1 MRRITGRTTSS
12 RTSSTR
18 LPAVAS
24 GALGALA
31 NDWQISGIY
40 RWSSGVPY
48 TINYSIPALPPRTSP
63 ATTARPA
70 RASSSTA
77 TLVRDRARPVP
88 ADRQSSAAFAPP
100 RPGSKGNESDRFF
113 LHGPT
118 INNLDLSFSKRVRIK
133 GTAAV
138 EIRFDLFNALNH
150 TQWTGVNNTV
160 NFASLTDPTITNL
173 PYDSSGTLVNQ
184 NGFGTITGVRP
195 PRTLQLVTRF
205 TF

>member
-18 LPAVAS
+18 RRPLPAARSGRSPTIGRSRAS
-24 GALGALA
+24 IAG
-31 NDWQISGIY
+31 
-40 RWSSGVPY
+40 R
-48 TINYSIPALPPRTSP
+48 PASRITSTTRFQVSPPRTSP
-63 ATTARPA
+63 GTTARPA
-70 RASSSTA
+70 PASSSTA
-77 TLVRDRARPVP
+77 TLVNGSSTDPY
-88 ADRQSSAAFAPP
+88 RQIGNPTAFAPP
-100 RPGSKGNESDRFF
+100 RPGSTGTESDRFF

-133 GTAAV
+133 GTAAA

-173 PYDSSGTLVNQ
+173 PYDSSGRLVNQ
-184 NGFGTITGVRP
+184 NGFGTINGVRP